1 MVDDLLDCSNLFPV
15 RESFEKSQLRL
26 DQFNKLIGL
35 GILQLSEK
43 LFYGIFSILLRDHE
57 RGTYGSR
64 NCHTG
69 RELMPGVGFRPCRS
83 ARSKC

>member
-1 MVDDLLDCSNLFPV
+1 MIVVDRQERSSVVVDDLLDRSNLFPI

-43 LFYGIFSILLRDHE
+43 LFYGTFSILLRDH
-57 RGTYGSR
+57 
-64 NCHTG
+64 
-69 RELMPGVGFRPCRS
+69 
-83 ARSKC
+83 